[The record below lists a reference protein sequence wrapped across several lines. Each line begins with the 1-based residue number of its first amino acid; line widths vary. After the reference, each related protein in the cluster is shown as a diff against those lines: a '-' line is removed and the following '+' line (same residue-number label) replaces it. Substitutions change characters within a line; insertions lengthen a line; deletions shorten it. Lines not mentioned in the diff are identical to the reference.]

1 MLFEDINSKRH
12 SPSFRKKLIGK
23 RGEKVARSYLRK
35 AGWRF
40 ISKNVRFGND
50 ELDILAITP
59 DERTLVIVEVRS
71 TALEHKKPEHTIGRA
86 KRTTM
91 LRIAKQLR
99 GHARQHSC
107 LLRVDLVTVCI
118 AQKKPKIEHFRGI
131 LQLSQSRSFS

>member
-1 MLFEDINSKRH
+1 LLFEDINSKRH

-50 ELDILAITP
+50 ELDILAMTP

-71 TALEHKKPEHTIGRA
+71 TALKHKKPERTVGRV
-86 KRTTM
+86 KRMAM

-99 GHARQHSC
+99 GHARRNSC
-107 LLRVDLVTVCI
+107 SLRVDLITVCI
-118 AQKKPKIEHFRGI
+118 AQKKAKIEHFHGI
-131 LQLSQSRSFS
+131 LSIANSRSFS